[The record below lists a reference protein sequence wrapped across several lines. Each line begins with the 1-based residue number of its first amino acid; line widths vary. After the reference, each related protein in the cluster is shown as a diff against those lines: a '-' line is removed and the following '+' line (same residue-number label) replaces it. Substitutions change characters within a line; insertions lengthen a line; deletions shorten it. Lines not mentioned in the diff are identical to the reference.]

1 MDESL
6 ADVAEVRNG
15 LRRIISSYR
24 QLQQTYADAPPLT
37 AHAKAL
43 RCAIDESD
51 NKSAERV
58 LARIQWELG
67 SVREAG
73 R

>member
-1 MDESL
+1 MDECL

-15 LRRIISSYR
+15 LRRIIN
-24 QLQQTYADAPPLT
+24 TYCDAPPLT
-37 AHAKAL
+37 SHAKAL
-43 RCAIDESD
+43 RCAIDAS
-51 NKSAERV
+51 NIKSAERV
-58 LARIQWELG
+58 LARIRWELG